1 MQSVGDELYSSRI
14 EQAKAAIDIVDQLIS
29 LDEASLDEYAK
40 TITMLEI
47 EQESLAVTESM
58 SAEASGMIADRLAT
72 LDGVLERNA
81 DLRRLLDANEE
92 VQRLLN

>member
-72 LDGVLERNA
+72 LDGVLVRNA